1 NPYDFRSDERSKIEL
16 GQNWKAAMD
25 IGHDLS
31 QNKVISRTSSQD
43 AGVNAQADV
52 VVATSSLEVG
62 YNDPLVGAVLQ
73 HKAPNDVASYLQ
85 RKGRAGRPRGMR

>member
-1 NPYDFRSDERSKIEL
+1 
-16 GQNWKAAMD
+16 MD
-25 IGHDLS
+25 IGHDLAE
-31 QNKVISRTSSQD
+31 NKVISRTSSQD
-43 AGVNAQADV
+43 AGVDASADV

-85 RKGRAGRPRGMR
+85 RKGRAGRPRGMRLDAGGALRVWPRSCRVPAL